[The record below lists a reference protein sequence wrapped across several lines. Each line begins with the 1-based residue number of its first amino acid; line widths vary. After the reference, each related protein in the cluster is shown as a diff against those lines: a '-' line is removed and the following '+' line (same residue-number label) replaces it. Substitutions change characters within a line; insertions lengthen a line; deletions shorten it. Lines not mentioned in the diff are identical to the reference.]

1 MKRPAAASSSLLKRP
16 AACSADNAPKR
27 MRKVALETTAA
38 NSEALLVGQGA
49 ACSAPR
55 ALHHAKTPSIK
66 HDFTGAIHPESTPN
80 CEHPLSTAPIT
91 SHSLSQ
97 QIFIIQGF
105 CVGAQTSVPPVANS
119 CHLDVS
125 VPPVT
130 QVANSTSAA
139 LWMPI
144 IADFGNSC
152 TLESTVAFPKHRYCT
167 LQYSAPEVLLRQ
179 MPYSYPSDIW
189 SLGAIL
195 FEIEHWRAAFP
206 MRGEDDRDPELSQLL
221 QIWKCFTD
229 ASCIAQNASPLGI
242 AIKRELQSRLPGCA
256 LSKKETE
263 RTSLVRPSAGAPFG
277 HSAFLH
283 RCLELEPAL
292 RPKSKELIKL

>member
-1 MKRPAAASSSLLKRP
+1 MKRPAAG
-16 AACSADNAPKR
+16 SADNAPKH
-27 MRKVALETTAA
+27 MRKVALESAA
-38 NSEALLVGQGA
+38 SNSEALLVGQGA

-152 TLESTVAFPKHRYCT
+152 I
-167 LQYSAPEVLLRQ
+167 LQLRSLACPRSAVDADLR
-179 MPYSYPSDIW
+179 
-189 SLGAIL
+189 
-195 FEIEHWRAAFP
+195 
-206 MRGEDDRDPELSQLL
+206 
-221 QIWKCFTD
+221 
-229 ASCIAQNASPLGI
+229 LGI
-242 AIKRELQSRLPGCA
+242 WPPVAPQSDGQSSP
-256 LSKKETE
+256 KKW
-263 RTSLVRPSAGAPFG
+263 
-277 HSAFLH
+277 
-283 RCLELEPAL
+283 
-292 RPKSKELIKL
+292 KIY